1 MTPPQAPVP
10 QQASATRD
18 PRQPHDSHQPRDS
31 RQHSHPP
38 KVETFDLAAMTNTD
52 PKGFVRGVDEYRV
65 EPFGL
70 YMARPI
76 VDHPNVEYVESWLL
90 PEQGLRISDWWFRPG
105 RERDQDFYLDIAE
118 VTPGERAWRS
128 VDHYLDIVLRIG
140 QRATVLD
147 SDELLAAVLAGH
159 LAADVAEQALHT
171 TYRVIDGLART
182 GYRLEP
188 WLASVG
194 VSLEWRRHP

>member
-10 QQASATRD
+10 QQTSAARD
-18 PRQPHDSHQPRDS
+18 SRQPHDSRRPSQP
-31 RQHSHPP
+31 HSHPP

-52 PKGFVRGVDEYRV
+52 PKGFVRAVDEYRV

-90 PEQGLRISDWWFRPG
+90 PEAGLRISDWWFRPG

-118 VTPGERAWRS
+118 VTPGEPAWRS
-128 VDHYLDIVLRIG
+128 VDHYLDIVLRTG

-159 LAADVAEQALHT
+159 LTADVAERALHT

-188 WLASVG
+188 WLASLG